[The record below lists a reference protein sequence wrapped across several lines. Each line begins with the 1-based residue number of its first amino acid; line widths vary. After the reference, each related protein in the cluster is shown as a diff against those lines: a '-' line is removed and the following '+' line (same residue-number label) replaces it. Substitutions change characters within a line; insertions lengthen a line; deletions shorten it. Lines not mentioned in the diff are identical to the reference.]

1 MTSPGPGPEHPSQ
14 SCARCHRGLRPPAP
28 AGSPRRRDPD
38 GRVVALR
45 SWPEGPVCSGC
56 YARACETYGTCSGC
70 GAHRL
75 LPGRSATGQ
84 LLCTDCADG
93 LGNFTCAR
101 CGTEGWKHYRGLCG
115 RCVLRDRLPIAL
127 AEPTGQV
134 PATLAPLLEY
144 LCAMPR
150 PRTGILWLT
159 KPHTHRLLAALAH
172 GRIPL
177 THAGLDQLTPP
188 KAVAHLRHLL
198 IASGLLPPIDTTLH
212 RTTAWA
218 AGYLAAI
225 PVEEDRS
232 LLHRY
237 DKWVLQRRLLEV
249 ARAGP
254 LNPGQ
259 DANHRYQLRQAHE
272 FLTWARETGQGLDG
286 LTQADLDA
294 WTLAATSG
302 QRTAIRAL
310 LAWATKTSRSRPL
323 DVPRPVTQPVTPLS
337 QQDRITWIRRA
348 VHNPH
353 LDPADRVLILLLL
366 LYAQPIPKI
375 SRLKLTDLTVSK
387 DGRPAIRLGEPP
399 APPDP
404 TVRRSLLR
412 LPRAR
417 RADHYRQPPQPV
429 ALPRTPR
436 HPAAAPDQPAPTPA
450 KPRAVPDSR
459 QNQQPAPPLNPSAP
473 AVISHMLGYAT
484 TTTERSSRNNAATWA
499 RYAASR
505 RQAN

>member
-1 MTSPGPGPEHPSQ
+1 M
-14 SCARCHRGLRPPAP
+14 
-28 AGSPRRRDPD
+28 
-38 GRVVALR
+38 ALR

-84 LLCTDCADG
+84 LLCTDCAGG

-115 RCVLRDRLPIAL
+115 RCVLRDRLTIAL

-302 QRTAIRAL
+302 QRTAIRAF
-310 LAWATKTSRSRPL
+310 LAWTTKTSRSRPL

-399 APPDP
+399 APLTPPFDEVFFDYLEHAVPITTGNPHSLWLFPGRHATLPLHP
-404 TVRRSLLR
+404 TSLR
-412 LPRAR
+412 LRLQNLGLSPIAAR
-417 RADHYRQPPQPV
+417 TSS
-429 ALPRTPR
+429 LR
-436 HPAAAPDQPAPTPA
+436 HLSTQAP
-450 KPRAVPDSR
+450 
-459 QNQQPAPPLNPSAP
+459 P